1 MACMHLLV
9 FSPSDIQLFGRI
21 HAQKCIAGYCKHICK
36 AKKFN
41 IGYKTLPAFD
51 PLNRIFIYID
61 AAQLHFFSQNAL

>member
-9 FSPSDIQLFGRI
+9 FSPQIYRI